1 MLRKLGLGRPKDLE
15 LYRISQSNTMNNMPN
30 VEMWAAV
37 EEAGFEGMYEVSNLG
52 RVRKTK
58 TGKIMKQYNNGY
70 GYGYLKVDFMN
81 NGKRVKLYV
90 HRLVAKA
97 FVANDDPTTKTL
109 CNHKDENPLNNRAD
123 NLEWVT
129 FKDNLNYGTAKER
142 KEITRAMD
150 SELKAKREKLMR
162 EIGALTLRKVNYN
175 EYVDSKIDAIMKE
188 IKKLENKC

>member
-1 MLRKLGLGRPKDLE
+1 
-15 LYRISQSNTMNNMPN
+15 MNVNPDVKRTERAEHVSME
-30 VEMWAAV
+30 VWAAV
-37 EEAGFEGMYEVSNLG
+37 EESGFEGMYEVSNLG

-58 TGKIMKQYNNGY
+58 TGKIMKQYSNGH
-70 GYGYLKVDFMN
+70 GYLKVDFTN
-81 NGKRVKLYV
+81 DGKRLKLYV

-109 CNHKDENPLNNRAD
+109 CNHLDENPLNNRAD

-129 FKDNLNYGTAKER
+129 FKGNLNYGTAKER

-162 EIGALTLRKVNYN
+162 EIDALTLRKINYN
-175 EYVDSKIDAIMKE
+175 EYVDSKIEAKLKE
-188 IKKLENKC
+188 IKKLEEKC